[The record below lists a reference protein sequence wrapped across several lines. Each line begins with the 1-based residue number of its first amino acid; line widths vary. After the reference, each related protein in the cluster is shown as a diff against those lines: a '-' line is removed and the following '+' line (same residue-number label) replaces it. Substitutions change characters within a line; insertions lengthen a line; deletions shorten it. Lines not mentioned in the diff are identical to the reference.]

1 MNWLKK
7 RLSEGST
14 GAGVAVALQLA
25 KTVPALAPYA
35 QLLDALAGLAAAHAV
50 VMPDRGRV

>member
-14 GAGVAVALQLA
+14 GAGVAVALQMA
-25 KTVPALAPYA
+25 KAVPALAPYA
-35 QLLDALAGLAAAHAV
+35 QLLDVLTGLAATHAV
-50 VMPDRGRV
+50 VMPEKGAV

>member
-14 GAGVAVALQLA
+14 GAGLAVAFQLA
-25 KTVPALAPYA
+25 KAVPALAPYA
-35 QLLDALAGLAAAHAV
+35 QILDALSALAAGHAV
-50 VMPDRGRV
+50 VSPDRGAV